1 MAEEKKNGFSA
12 EGFLSSYPDASTPR
26 TGKAKKPSEAPLRD
40 APDPPPKPKRE
51 SEEIKDFRKTFNVE
65 SVIEIS
71 KEENSYLNMFVVE
84 RVPPRFSKTGKQVAI
99 SSDFHTKIM
108 KIITIFGKGEMT
120 IGGYLDNVIRK
131 HFEDLTP
138 LIQSLLDKHNKF

>member
-1 MAEEKKNGFSA
+1 MGCQSLKDEEPGLDISD
-12 EGFLSSYPDASTPR
+12 E
-26 TGKAKKPSEAPLRD
+26 
-40 APDPPPKPKRE
+40 E
-51 SEEIKDFRKTFNVE
+51 SIYLKT
-65 SVIEIS
+65 
-71 KEENSYLNMFVVE
+71 FVVE

-99 SSDFHTKIM
+99 SPDIHAKIM
-108 KIITIFGKGEMT
+108 KIITIFGQGEMT